1 MFLKNFEDFGHLE
14 GIEGVS
20 GVAVLIRSLDTSWR

>member
-14 GIEGVS
+14 DIEGVS
-20 GVAVLIRSLDTSWR
+20 GVALLICSLDTR